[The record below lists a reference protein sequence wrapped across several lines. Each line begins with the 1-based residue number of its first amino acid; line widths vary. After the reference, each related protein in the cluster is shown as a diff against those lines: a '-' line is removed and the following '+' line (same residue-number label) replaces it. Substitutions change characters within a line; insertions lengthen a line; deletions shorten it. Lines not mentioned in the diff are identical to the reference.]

1 VKKQIAASVLTVL
14 VLSTGGF
21 LTLTHAQSPGADLKP
36 TYLNPIPGL
45 YVNGWPAFTVTCP
58 KEWETVPPI
67 SAEVFR
73 SRGTLPG
80 SLPGTGQ
87 FLLAIGAMPFP
98 RSVEDGAKVLTD
110 GLRQQATGIKVLSD
124 KPIQLKDGTP
134 AREVEIE
141 FVPTYD
147 TMGHRINDGPTV
159 FAYELVVKRD
169 SILIWVNVSEDKT
182 GPKEDLKKIAHS
194 LTFLPGKEEPVA
206 VPPDIREFLDMYRTD
221 FMSRDVTS
229 VMGHFSDRFLNSGR
243 KKGWLEEQ
251 IRRLPP
257 ASPGLTLEPV
267 VTVYEP
273 REDRVYVDG
282 FMIAKSK
289 DDPNGRKTLLGYQQI
304 IKEQGRWKW
313 YGNQK

>member
-1 VKKQIAASVLTVL
+1 MKRPITAALLTVL
-14 VLSTGGF
+14 MLLTGGF
-21 LTLTHAQSPGADLKP
+21 VALAHAQSPGTDLRP
-36 TYLNPIPGL
+36 TYLSPIPGL
-45 YVNGWPAFTVTCP
+45 YVNGWPPFTVTYP
-58 KEWETVPPI
+58 KEWETVPPV

-73 SRGTLPG
+73 SRGTLAGLLPG
-80 SLPGTGQ
+80 SYQ

-147 TMGHRINDGPTV
+147 QMGHKVDGGPTV
-159 FAYELVVKRD
+159 FAYQLVVKRD
-169 SILIWVNVSEDKT
+169 SILIWVNVSDDKA

-194 LTFLPGKEEPVA
+194 LTFLPGREEPVA

-229 VMGHFSDRFLNSGR
+229 IMGHFSDRFLNSGR

-257 ASPGLTLEPV
+257 ASPDLTLEPV
-267 VTVYEP
+267 VTIYEP
-273 REDRVYVDG
+273 RGDRTYLDG
-282 FMIAKSK
+282 FMILKSK

-313 YGNQK
+313 YGNHK